1 MTYARKV
8 SIKKLNLKTYSDF
21 FISLW
26 SRNNHLRFWST
37 FTRGNRLASRIRQH
51 YNIFSQRGYST
62 RIKVSNFDKLLFLG
76 GSFKENDAIWVS
88 FVNGLV
94 SAERLLERT
103 QEEPDDQFFF
113 FMQTTQQKSE
123 IIEVLLLHLLTDI
136 FLSTLHHFCKLKY
149 FDLEELWFQVEKIPS
164 LSSPFMILPMI

>member
-1 MTYARKV
+1 MINFYPWKSAC
-8 SIKKLNLKTYSDF
+8 IKNKTALQHFFTKRVLNKNKSE
-21 FISLW
+21 
-26 SRNNHLRFWST
+26 
-37 FTRGNRLASRIRQH
+37 Q
-51 YNIFSQRGYST
+51 
-62 RIKVSNFDKLLFLG
+62 FDKLLFLG

-149 FDLEELWFQVEKIPS
+149 FDLEKLWFQVEKIPS